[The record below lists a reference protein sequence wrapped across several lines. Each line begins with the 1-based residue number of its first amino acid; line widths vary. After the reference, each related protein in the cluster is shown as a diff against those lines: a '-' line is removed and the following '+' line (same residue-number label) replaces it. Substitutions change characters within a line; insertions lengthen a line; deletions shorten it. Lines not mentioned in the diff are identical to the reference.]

1 MAKQRP
7 PCAML
12 QCAKCRWAL
21 ACRNLG
27 LDTMGSGWH
36 GICAMTD
43 PDEVVKWLRS
53 DNLSCTLELW
63 HQMAKIEMALG
74 VDKAILAELKK

>member
-1 MAKQRP
+1 
-7 PCAML
+7 
-12 QCAKCRWAL
+12 
-21 ACRNLG
+21 
-27 LDTMGSGWH
+27 MGSGWH